1 MTRWSRSHN
10 GANAPVTYPIAYQL
24 YSSRHFPPLEAQ
36 FPALKAM
43 GYDAIEPWLPAYEA
57 DAKAFRRA
65 LDDNGL
71 KCFGFHMPLDGL
83 VREPQPFI
91 DIALT
96 LGATW
101 MIPPYI
107 PAEERGTTAGFW
119 RQLGDR
125 LAQGAAQA
133 KPHGLKVAW
142 HNHDFE
148 FVPMADGTRP
158 IDHILRADNPEVW
171 FEIDCGW
178 IVRAGADPAAE
189 LRRFAD
195 RIGVIQTKDT
205 APLGTKAD
213 DGWTATG
220 DGIIDW
226 AALVP
231 LFRASKAEHLVTEHD
246 NPSNWHQFAE
256 RSINHLRGLGL

>member
-1 MTRWSRSHN
+1 MPFS
-10 GANAPVTYPIAYQL
+10 IAYQL
-24 YSSRHFPPLEAQ
+24 YSSRNFPPLFEQ
-36 FPALKAM
+36 FPQLKQM

-57 DAKAFRRA
+57 DPKAFRRA

-71 KCFGFHMPLDGL
+71 KCFGFHMPLAGL
-83 VREPQPFI
+83 VTVPNRFI

-101 MIPPYI
+101 MIPPYVT
-107 PAEERGTTAGFW
+107 AEERQPTAAYW
-119 RQLGDR
+119 RELGEKLGR
-125 LAQGAAQA
+125 GAELA

-148 FVPMADGTRP
+148 FVPLADGTRP
-158 IDHILRADNPEVW
+158 IDHIFAAGGPDVR

-189 LRRFAD
+189 LETFAD
-195 RIGVIQTKDT
+195 QIDIIQTKDT
-205 APLGTKAD
+205 APSGTKVD

-226 AALVP
+226 AALAP
-231 LFRASKAEHLVTEHD
+231 LFRVIRPDHIVTEHD
-246 NPSNWHQFAE
+246 NPGDWYRFAQ
-256 RSINHLRGLGL
+256 RSINHLKQLGL